1 MLLSFVGTAVFGQAS
16 DEVQTVPTLFLRG
29 LDMAS
34 VDMWDL
40 STGQPKYVMRW
51 GEMSLPDEFPS
62 DCLLDDLDSDNA
74 GCTTSFDAVVRT
86 FETTTEAM
94 NAISSNSNLGL
105 SAGVTSVAGSL
116 NTAADRVS
124 TQSSAGMSSGAIS
137 QVTAMNGCVNLN
149 TRCDVRGSET
159 LEIAPELLDAIQ
171 RQVDMDF
178 LDPTGADHF
187 AMEAWRTSV
196 INRFGTHV
204 VTRTYHGA
212 MIKRTSYS
220 DSNSREVAN
229 EARRSF
235 CANISG
241 TIPQSVINGAMAAIT
256 GGDSESETPT
266 EPENPT
272 PDNLQ
277 GGGETGDVA
286 PSPPEVIEDNEHITE
301 IVDHEE
307 VAPREIDWDPS
318 QKEDWLNHPKPE
330 RYTGVQD
337 LYMQGLKMKKTQTGA
352 AGGRRRTEEESPA
365 PPTSDNSGGDG
376 VDVGVNG
383 CTASEMRDSAAFS
396 NTDRNSNC
404 VAVGGGGNGALA
416 YRVCQDAPA
425 TEDMSAFL
433 GGGGTK
439 DSNTV
444 IDFDL
449 EPLNEFYMRLGY
461 EGRSSGG
468 RDVLDSFRK
477 AIEYHLCVSKGDPW
491 DWEIAYNEQN
501 RRNEGT
507 CVCNK
512 SCGDPLTTG
521 RGGFVDEETCSC
533 VCLGNDKHGFRGPHC
548 LESYGQCQPG
558 VGTYNRR
565 REEELTRRIFGRNA
579 RAPGDPPISDPTEE
593 QLGGSNSR
601 ACAAD
606 GVCENSF
613 WNSYQC
619 EVHENC
625 CITPFAGACCPFGY
639 RCGHQPVY
647 GEGNPVEGCS
657 GRRCNACMPPH
668 DISDIIYTD
677 HIPEAIFSKINE
689 FEVVYPHDASNP
701 NLARSVE
708 REPQSYTTVDYK
720 PARNFIPES
729 HEDFRPGHP
738 YKGKEPT
745 RLERIA
751 KGIEELLH
759 GREEDRN

>member
-241 TIPQSVINGAMAAIT
+241 TIPQSVINGAMA
-256 GGDSESETPT
+256 
-266 EPENPT
+266 
-272 PDNLQ
+272 
-277 GGGETGDVA
+277 
-286 PSPPEVIEDNEHITE
+286 
-301 IVDHEE
+301 
-307 VAPREIDWDPS
+307 
-318 QKEDWLNHPKPE
+318 
-330 RYTGVQD
+330 
-337 LYMQGLKMKKTQTGA
+337 A